1 MDLHALNQ
9 AFHSLVNVLK
19 WVLAQDGAL
28 GLVVEFQMNPVHGEV
43 PAGFLGSF
51 DEIATKFGSRGLGW
65 LDLSQGNIGF

>member
-9 AFHSLVNVLK
+9 ALHSLVNALK

-28 GLVVEFQMNPVHGEV
+28 GLVIEFQMDPIHGEV

-51 DEIATKFGSRGLGW
+51 DEIAAEFGPGGLGR
-65 LDLSQGNIGF
+65 LNLSQGNLCF